1 MKKIFIFNLF
11 ALCMSVIVGC
21 SSCKKDNKEAVST
34 DLNVENI
41 TNTDKQYM
49 FTTYGK
55 DYRWFETSILL
66 SDWLDSENFD
76 GSFEKITNIF
86 QVVRETSSTSADV
99 HVIFATHTNDSTAY
113 NVEEG
118 FWIEDSDMNGDSI
131 KLSYKDAFERINE
144 VNLQKIHT
152 KNCILRKPVGP
163 LECNPQ
169 YVFGNID
176 EQIWVDAITGDVRST
191 NPAFPEGD

>member
-1 MKKIFIFNLF
+1 MKKIFIFSLF

-21 SSCKKDNKEAVST
+21 SSCKKDNKEAVTT

-55 DYRWFETSILL
+55 DYRWFETCILL

-76 GSFEKITNIF
+76 GSFENITNIF

-113 NVEEG
+113 NVEAG
-118 FWIEDSDMNGDSI
+118 FWIEDRDMSGDSI
-131 KLSYKDAFERINE
+131 KLTYKDAFERINE
-144 VNLQKIHT
+144 ANVQKIHT
-152 KNCILRKPVGP
+152 KNCILRKPVGQ
-163 LECNPQ
+163 LDCNPQ
-169 YVFGNID
+169 YVFGNAD
-176 EQIWVDAITGDVRST
+176 EQIWVDAITGDVRRS